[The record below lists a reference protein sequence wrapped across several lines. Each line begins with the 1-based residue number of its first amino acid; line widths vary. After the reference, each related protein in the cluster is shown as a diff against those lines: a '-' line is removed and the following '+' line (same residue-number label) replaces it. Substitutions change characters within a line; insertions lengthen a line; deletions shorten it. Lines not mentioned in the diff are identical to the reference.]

1 MLAIGADMPYG
12 VQVRAALLL
21 LLLLLPLLHPLIA
34 LPQNLF
40 IITPFIAALAITV
53 TIITTAALS
62 LCSFVRK
69 RIVCYFWAVDMASYV
84 TPFLLFVIVVTLCI
98 PSLSV
103 LL

>member
-12 VQVRAALLL
+12 VQVRAA
-21 LLLLLPLLHPLIA
+21 LLLLPLLHPLIA

-84 TPFLLFVIVVTLCI
+84 TPFLLFVVVTLCI